1 MFGRAKKKRNSYAI
15 VGLGRFGYALAI
27 ELATSGAE
35 IAVIDK
41 DEEKVR
47 ELREYTEN
55 AYVIKKLDRKSLAET
70 GIKNC
75 DVAIVGISGEE
86 IDASIL
92 TTLHLVSFGIP
103 KVIAKAASSDHGEIL
118 AKLGAEVVY
127 PERDMAVRLAHRLEA
142 SQVLDFVQLSEKLN
156 ISKLLVPKQLIGKSV
171 VDANLRVK
179 FGVNIIAIEN
189 GNSLIETVLPGYI
202 FKDNDIIFV
211 SGSKEGLDKLS
222 AWTESGAK

>member
-1 MFGRAKKKRNSYAI
+1 MFGRLKKKRNSYAI

-35 IAVIDK
+35 VAVIDK

-103 KVIAKAASSDHGEIL
+103 KVIAKAASADHGEIL

-156 ISKLLVPKQLIGKSV
+156 ISKLLVPNQIIGKSV

-189 GNSLIETVLPGYI
+189 DNALIETVVPGYI
-202 FKDNDIIFV
+202 FRENDILFV
-211 SGSKEGLDKLS
+211 SGSKEGLDKLF
-222 AWTESGAK
+222 AWTESATK

>member
-1 MFGRAKKKRNSYAI
+1 MFGRAKKKKQSYAI

-27 ELATSGAE
+27 ELASSGAE
-35 IAVIDK
+35 IVVVDK

-47 ELREYTEN
+47 ELREHTEN
-55 AYVIKKLDRKSLAET
+55 AYVLKKLDRKSLAET
-70 GIKNC
+70 GVKNC
-75 DVAIVGISGEE
+75 DVAVVGISGEE

-103 KVIAKAASSDHGEIL
+103 KVIAKAASADHGEIL

-127 PERDMAVRLAHRLEA
+127 PERDMAIRLAHRLEA
-142 SQVLDFVQLSEKLN
+142 SRVLDFVQLSEKLN
-156 ISKLLVPKQLIGKSV
+156 ISKLLVPSQLIGKSV
-171 VDANLRVK
+171 IDANLRVK

-189 GNSLIETVLPGYI
+189 DNVLIETVVPSYI
-202 FKDNDIIFV
+202 FKGNDILFV

-222 AWTESGAK
+222 AWTESSNK